1 MATRKKKELD
11 IEIPALP
18 TTMPKVSVDVVDGKN
33 DMLKNQLI
41 ELNNN
46 IKVLNENIEKIHNLT
61 YSSDWKLWKIMSMIE
76 LIAKESGYVFS
87 TDNSQ
92 EKENVK

>member
-18 TTMPKVSVDVVDGKN
+18 TTMPKVSEDSTT
-33 DMLKNQLI
+33 DMLRHQLI

-87 TDNSQ
+87 TDNTQ